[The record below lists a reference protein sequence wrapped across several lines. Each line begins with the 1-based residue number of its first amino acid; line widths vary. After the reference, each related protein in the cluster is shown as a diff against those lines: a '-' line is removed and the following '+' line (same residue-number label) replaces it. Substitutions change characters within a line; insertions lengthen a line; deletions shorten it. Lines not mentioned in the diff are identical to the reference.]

1 MLLSIQPVETI
12 NSIGKVSLKERILYN
27 RYRES
32 LSLLRIE
39 NETKYIRAKTKKVV
53 ERTIIN
59 INYPTYTR

>member
-12 NSIGKVSLKERILYN
+12 NSTSKISLEERILYD

-53 ERTIIN
+53 ERTMIN
-59 INYPTYTR
+59 IYYPTYTR